1 MALEFDPDK
10 DAANLAKHGVS
21 LDRARDLE
29 VEARVADGRFDE
41 PRFRAYGRIDGTAY
55 CLAYTVRGAAVR
67 AISLRRA
74 HKREYERH
82 VRTAE

>member
-21 LDRARDLE
+21 LERAHDLE

-41 PRFRAYGRIDGTAY
+41 PRFRAYGRIDG
-55 CLAYTVRGAAVR
+55 AAVR

-74 HKREYERH
+74 HQREYGRH
-82 VRTAE
+82 VRNAE